1 MATKGSAS
9 AGTKKRARRVASKP
23 KDLVVAFCWDMS
35 GSMGIC
41 HAETVEGFN
50 EYVMDLQAEEDE
62 LAAKHGE
69 GVYTRM
75 SLTIFDTVFEEW
87 YTAVP
92 ISEIP
97 VIGMDRYVPRGGT
110 ALFDAIARTITNTE
124 KQIREQGGDPRVLFV
139 INTDGEENSSTEY
152 GLYQNGAERLRKL
165 IKRYEKKGWTFSWL
179 AGTLDAVRQVAAV
192 GAVAGNVMTFTS
204 ASPTSTDA
212 SYGNLSK
219 ATSMLRSAKN
229 DSTQTL
235 YEDAGVSN
243 DVTDA

>member
-9 AGTKKRARRVASKP
+9 AGATKRAKRAESKP
-23 KDLVVAFCWDMS
+23 KDLVVAFVWDMS
-35 GSMGIC
+35 GSMGVC

-50 EYVMDLQAEEDE
+50 EYVMDLKAEDDE
-62 LAAKHGE
+62 LAAKHGD
-69 GVYTRM
+69 GIYTRM
-75 SLTIFDTVFEEW
+75 SLTVFDTVFEEW
-87 YTAVP
+87 YTATA
-92 ISEIP
+92 IGLIP

-110 ALFDAIARTITNTE
+110 ALFDAIARTIANTE

-139 INTDGEENSSTEY
+139 INTDGQENSSVEY
-152 GLYQNGAERLRKL
+152 GLHQNGAERLRKL

-179 AGTLDAVRQVAAV
+179 AGTLDAVRQVEAV
-192 GAVAGNVMTFTS
+192 GAHAGNVMAFAS
-204 ASPTSTDA
+204 ASPTSTGA
-212 SYGNLSK
+212 SYGGLST
-219 ATSMLRSAKN
+219 ATSTLRSAKN